1 MANSVPALN
10 GTASQ
15 AAFAVCLLLRCR
27 RQRHCTRCRRRRQ
40 SLTPSEGSDPVPSDY
55 DGSGT
60 TDLAVWRHQP
70 AHGTSADGS
79 GIVYRVSTEKPV
91 PADHAGH
98 GLTASPP
105 NTHPPHK
112 GYVQGAAP
120 LVYGH
125 GRERTT

>member
-1 MANSVPALN
+1 M
-10 GTASQ
+10 
-15 AAFAVCLLLRCR
+15 
-27 RQRHCTRCRRRRQ
+27 
-40 SLTPSEGSDPVPSDY
+40 
-55 DGSGT
+55 
-60 TDLAVWRHQP
+60 
-70 AHGTSADGS
+70 
-79 GIVYRVSTEKPV
+79 YRVSTEKPV

-125 GRERTT
+125 GRDAPPDES